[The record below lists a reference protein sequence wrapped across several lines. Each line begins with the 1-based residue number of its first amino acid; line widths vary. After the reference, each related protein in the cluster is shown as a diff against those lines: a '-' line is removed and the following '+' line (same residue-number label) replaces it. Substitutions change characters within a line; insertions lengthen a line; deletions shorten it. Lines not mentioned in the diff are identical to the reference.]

1 MFTRRKLGVPCLKI
15 LSTVPKIW
23 RAVPIFLARV
33 NGVSRASVFAAH
45 LWWVTEVQTSAA
57 H

>member
-1 MFTRRKLGVPCLKI
+1 MFTRRKLGVSCLKI

-33 NGVSRASVFAAH
+33 NGVSRASVFAAN
-45 LWWVTEVQTSAA
+45 LWWMTEVQTSAA

>member
-45 LWWVTEVQTSAA
+45 LWWVTEVQTSAV

>member
-15 LSTVPKIW
+15 VSTVPKLW
-23 RAVPIFLARV
+23 RAVPIFLAR
-33 NGVSRASVFAAH
+33 GVSRASVFAAH